1 VKPYAIL
8 GIQSKLRAESKPDV
22 AERIESAFA
31 QAGVRRTPQ
40 RFFVME
46 HLLTRPE
53 HATVEEL
60 WRDLNERHARA
71 SRATVYNSLHALVNA
86 GLVREFTLDGK
97 AARYDANLDRHHH
110 FVCDRCGAVEDVE
123 WFEIPAI
130 PRSRSGSR
138 RIRSYEIVLRGDCSR
153 CR

>member
-1 VKPYAIL
+1 M
-8 GIQSKLRAESKPDV
+8 SKEDLAG
-22 AERIESAFA
+22 RIEEALSG
-31 QAGVRRTPQ
+31 AGVRRTPQ

-60 WRDLNERHARA
+60 WMALNRHHARA
-71 SRATVYNSLHALVNA
+71 SRATVYNTLHALAEA

-97 AARYDANLDRHHH
+97 AARYDANMERHHH
-110 FVCDRCGAVEDVE
+110 FVCDKCGAVEDVD
-123 WFEIPAI
+123 WFDIPQL
-130 PRSRSGSR
+130 PRSRTGNR
-138 RIRSYEIVLRGDCSR
+138 RIRSYEVVLRGDCSR

>member
-1 VKPYAIL
+1 M
-8 GIQSKLRAESKPDV
+8 SKVDWAET
-22 AERIESAFA
+22 IETAFA
-31 QAGVRRTPQ
+31 EAGVRRTPQ

-60 WRDLNERHARA
+60 WMALNKRHARA
-71 SRATVYNSLHALVNA
+71 SRATVYNTLHALVEA

-97 AARYDANLDRHHH
+97 AARYDANLEQHHH
-110 FVCDRCGAVEDVE
+110 FVCDRCGAVEDVD
-123 WFEIPAI
+123 WFEIPALA
-130 PRSRSGSR
+130 RSRSGNR
-138 RIRSYEIVLRGDCSR
+138 RIRSYEVVLRGDCSK